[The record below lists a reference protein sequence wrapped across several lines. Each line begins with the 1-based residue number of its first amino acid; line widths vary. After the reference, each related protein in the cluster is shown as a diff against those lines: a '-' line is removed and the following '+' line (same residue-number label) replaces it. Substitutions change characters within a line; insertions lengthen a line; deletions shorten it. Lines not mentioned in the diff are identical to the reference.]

1 MKTVWWLN
9 KQRKEFIEL
18 AKNTVKSI
26 MNNYGS
32 RYWMKMDEER
42 RFPLEFV
49 QEVEKHGLMGVN
61 IPEEYGG
68 SGYGVTEIDITLE
81 EIAASPGGVVASNS
95 IHGGFF
101 NNHMLVKYGKDE
113 VKHKYLPEVA
123 KGRLRFQV
131 FAVTEPQTG
140 FNTLCMK
147 TIARREGDYYIING
161 QKAFISRVRYSHLGI
176 IAARV
181 IPYEEAKKKT
191 EGIALFLVDLRNSL
205 GKEIKVEEI
214 PNNVRRPIDT
224 NMMYIDE
231 LAVPAD
237 HLLGDEVRGFYHL
250 LEGAN
255 VERTL
260 IAGQCVSMGRY
271 AVKKAV
277 EYAMQRV
284 VFPPDPIAKYQGIQF
299 PLADAWIRLEAAD
312 ALKWKAL
319 ELIDNGGEPKQ
330 VGYYSNA
337 AKYAAAEA
345 CALAC
350 REAVLTLGG
359 YGYSVDMDV
368 ERLWR
373 GSEFLVFAQIS
384 PHMVLNFV
392 ATNIL
397 GMPRSYGEV

>member
-1 MKTVWWLN
+1 MWWLT

-18 AKNTVKSI
+18 ARNTVKSI
-26 MNNYGS
+26 MKNYSS
-32 RYWMKMDEER
+32 RYWVEKDEER
-42 RFPLEFV
+42 RFPIEFV

-68 SGYGVTEIDITLE
+68 SGYGVTEVDIILE
-81 EIAASPGGVVASNS
+81 EIAASAGGVVASNTV
-95 IHGGFF
+95 HAGFF
-101 NNHMLVKYGKDE
+101 NNHMLVKYGKED
-113 VKHKYLPEVA
+113 VKHKYLPELA

-140 FNTLCMK
+140 FNTLRMK
-147 TIARREGDYYIING
+147 TIARREGDYYVING
-161 QKAFISRVRYSHLGI
+161 QKAFISRVRYSDLGI

-224 NMMYIDE
+224 NMMYINE
-231 LAVPAD
+231 LSVPAH
-237 HLLGDEVRGFYHL
+237 HLLGDEVKGFYYL
-250 LEGAN
+250 LEEAN

-271 AVKKAV
+271 AVKRAV
-277 EYAMQRV
+277 EYAKERI

-312 ALKWKAL
+312 ALKWRAL
-319 ELIDNGGEPKQ
+319 ELIDNGGDLKEI
-330 VGYYSNA
+330 GYYSNI
-337 AKYAAAEA
+337 AKHISAEA
-345 CALAC
+345 CAFAC
-350 REAVLTLGG
+350 RTAVLTLGG
-359 YGYSVDMDV
+359 YGYSIDMDL

-373 GSEFLVFAQIS
+373 ASEFMIFAQIS
-384 PHMVLNFV
+384 PQMVLNFV
-392 ATNIL
+392 ATNVL
-397 GMPRSYGEV
+397 GMPRSYGH